1 VGFSLTNVYRNDI
14 GPDGPGDQKSL
25 ICESVPIQM
34 FVLSKIFWLV
44 VNPGI
49 LFAFFVIC
57 GSILLFTRFRR
68 TGRWFVSGAAAF
80 IVLVGI
86 FPVGSWMIENLE
98 NRFPANPAIPE
109 DIEGIVALGGTINTH
124 LTASRK
130 QPALTD
136 GGERLTELVYLA
148 RQHPNARLIFSGG
161 SGELIDDSLKEAD
174 AARLF
179 FERMG
184 VPKNRIVYE
193 RHSRNTLENAL
204 FTQRLAGASARTGK
218 WVLVTSA
225 AHMPRAMGVFRKTG
239 WNIQA
244 FPVDYASD
252 GQRRLRLGFHPISG
266 LTKLNVATREWI
278 GLLAYR
284 ILGRTSVIVPSAENL
299 SDN

>member
-1 VGFSLTNVYRNDI
+1 
-14 GPDGPGDQKSL
+14 
-25 ICESVPIQM
+25 M

-44 VNPGI
+44 LNPEN
-49 LFAFFVIC
+49 LFTFFVIC

-68 TGRWFVSGAAAF
+68 TGRWFVSGASVF

-98 NRFPANPAIPE
+98 NRFPANPEIPE
-109 DIEGIVALGGTINTH
+109 DIDGIVALGGTISSH

-130 QPALTD
+130 QPALGG

-148 RQHPNARLIFSGG
+148 RRYPNARLIFSGG
-161 SGELIDDSLKEAD
+161 SGALIDDSLKEAD

-184 VPKNRIVYE
+184 LPKNRITYE
-193 RHSRNTLENAL
+193 RQSRNTLENAL
-204 FTQRLAGASARTGK
+204 FSMQLAGDSARTGK

-225 AHMPRAMGVFRKTG
+225 SHMPRAMGVFRKAG

-244 FPVDYASD
+244 FPVDYDTD
-252 GQRRLRLGFHPISG
+252 GQRHFRLGFHPLSG
-266 LTKLNVATREWI
+266 LAKLNTASREWI

-284 ILGRTSVIVPSAENL
+284 ILGRTSAIAPSAENL

>member
-1 VGFSLTNVYRNDI
+1 
-14 GPDGPGDQKSL
+14 
-25 ICESVPIQM
+25 M
-34 FVLSKIFWLV
+34 FVLSKIFWLIL
-44 VNPGI
+44 NPGN
-49 LFAFFVIC
+49 LFAFFLIC

-80 IVLVGI
+80 IVLAGI

-98 NRFPANPAIPE
+98 NRFPANPDIPV
-109 DIEGIVALGGTINTH
+109 DIDGIVALGGTINTH
-124 LTASRK
+124 LTVSRN

-136 GGERLTELVYLA
+136 GAERLTELIYLA
-148 RQHPNARLIFSGG
+148 RQYPNARLIFTGG
-161 SGELIDDSLKEAD
+161 SGALIDDSLREAD

-184 VPKNRIVYE
+184 LPENRILYE
-193 RHSRNTLENAL
+193 RDSRNTLENAT
-204 FTQRLAGASARTGK
+204 FSQRLAGESARTGK
-218 WVLVTSA
+218 WLLVTSA

-244 FPVDYASD
+244 FPVDFTSD
-252 GQRRLRLGFHPISG
+252 GQRRFVLGFRPIGG
-266 LTKLNVATREWI
+266 LVTLNTAAREWI

>member
-1 VGFSLTNVYRNDI
+1 
-14 GPDGPGDQKSL
+14 
-25 ICESVPIQM
+25 M

-44 VNPGI
+44 LNPGN
-49 LFAFFVIC
+49 LFAFFLIC

-80 IVLVGI
+80 IVLVGF
-86 FPVGSWMIENLE
+86 FPAGSWMIENLE
-98 NRFPANPAIPE
+98 NRFPANPEIPA
-109 DIEGIVALGGTINTH
+109 DIDGIVALGGTINTH
-124 LTASRK
+124 LTASRD

-136 GGERLTELVYLA
+136 GGERLTELIYLA
-148 RQHPNARLIFSGG
+148 RRYPNARLIFSGG
-161 SGELIDDSLKEAD
+161 SGALIDDSLREAD

-184 VPKNRIVYE
+184 LPKDRIVYE
-193 RHSRNTLENAL
+193 RDSRNTQENAI
-204 FTQRLAGASARTGK
+204 FSQRLVGESAKTGK
-218 WVLVTSA
+218 WILLTSA

-244 FPVDYASD
+244 FPVDFASD
-252 GQRRLRLGFHPISG
+252 GQGRFSLGFRPMSG
-266 LTKLNVATREWI
+266 LVTLNTATREWI

-284 ILGRTSVIVPSAENL
+284 ILGRTSVFVPSAENL

>member
-1 VGFSLTNVYRNDI
+1 
-14 GPDGPGDQKSL
+14 
-25 ICESVPIQM
+25 M

-44 VNPGI
+44 LNPGN

-80 IVLVGI
+80 IVLVGV
-86 FPVGSWMIENLE
+86 FPIGGWMIENLE
-98 NRFPANPAIPE
+98 NRFPANPDIPE
-109 DIEGIVALGGTINTH
+109 DIDGIVALGGTIHAH
-124 LTASRK
+124 LTASRG
-130 QPALTD
+130 QPALGD

-148 RQHPNARLIFSGG
+148 RRYPNARLIFTGG
-161 SGELIDDSLKEAD
+161 SGALIDDSLREAD
-174 AARLF
+174 AARQF

-184 VPKNRIVYE
+184 LPDNRIVYE
-193 RHSRNTLENAL
+193 RDSRNTLENAM
-204 FTQRLAGASARTGK
+204 FSQRLAGESASKGK

-225 AHMPRAMGVFRKTG
+225 AHMPRAMGVFRKAG

-244 FPVDYASD
+244 FPVDFTTD
-252 GQRRLRLGFHPISG
+252 GERRFRLGFHPISG
-266 LTKLNVATREWI
+266 LIGLNTATREWI

-284 ILGRTSVIVPSAENL
+284 ILGRTSVFVPSAEDL